1 MDANGANPTQ
11 LTTDLNTHGQL
22 PDWIPDGSKIAYQD
36 VIGGFGR
43 ILVMNADGSNPTQ
56 LTFGPGDDF
65 GAAWSPD
72 GRQIAFVR
80 NFGNGNRPIYLMNAD
95 GTDQLRSSAAA
106 VSSPGWQT
114 RGVGADDYGAG

>member
-22 PDWIPDGSKIAYQD
+22 PDWSPDGSKIAYQD

-65 GAAWSPD
+65 VPPGRPTEARSPSC
-72 GRQIAFVR
+72 ATSA
-80 NFGNGNRPIYLMNAD
+80 MA
-95 GTDQLRSSAAA
+95 TARS
-106 VSSPGWQT
+106 T
-114 RGVGADDYGAG
+114 